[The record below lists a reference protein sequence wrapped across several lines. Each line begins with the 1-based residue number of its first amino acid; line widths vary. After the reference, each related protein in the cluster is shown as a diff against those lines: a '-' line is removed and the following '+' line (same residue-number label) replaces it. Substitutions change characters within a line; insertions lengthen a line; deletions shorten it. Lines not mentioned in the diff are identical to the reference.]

1 MPLLQPRL
9 RGRRGAAG
17 GIVGYPLDRL
27 HEEVAYV
34 AYHVHWSLA
43 EILALEHADR
53 RRWADEIAAINR
65 RLNEEPEGPL
75 WS

>member
-1 MPLLQPRL
+1 MPVVPARL
-9 RGRRGAAG
+9 RGGRGADG

-27 HEEVAYV
+27 HEEVAYL
-34 AYHVHWSLA
+34 AYHFHWPLDD
-43 EILALEHADR
+43 ILALEHADR